1 VFFREDAAAVTVVR
15 VLHQSMD
22 VGRG

>member
-1 VFFREDAAAVTVVR
+1 VFFREDAAAVSVIR

-22 VGRG
+22 AGRL